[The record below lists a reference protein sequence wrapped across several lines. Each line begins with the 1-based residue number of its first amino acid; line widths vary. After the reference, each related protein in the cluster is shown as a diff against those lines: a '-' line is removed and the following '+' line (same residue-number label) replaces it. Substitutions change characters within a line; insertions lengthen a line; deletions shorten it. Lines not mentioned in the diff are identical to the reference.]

1 MIILGFSESDN
12 GGYLISSDSI
22 ETPRRS
28 ALIFVWFDRIFNV
41 SKACCDLGFA
51 GSDSSDGLNNLI
63 QH

>member
-1 MIILGFSESDN
+1 MTILGFSESDS

-41 SKACCDLGFA
+41 FKACCDLGFS
-51 GSDSSDGLNNLI
+51 GSDSSDGLNILI

>member
-1 MIILGFSESDN
+1 MTILGFSESDN

-41 SKACCDLGFA
+41 FKACCDLGFA
-51 GSDSSDGLNNLI
+51 GSG
-63 QH
+63 

>member
-1 MIILGFSESDN
+1 MTILGFSESDN

-41 SKACCDLGFA
+41 CLRRVVTLVLPGWTRPMV
-51 GSDSSDGLNNLI
+51 
-63 QH
+63 

>member
-1 MIILGFSESDN
+1 MTILGFSESDN

-41 SKACCDLGFA
+41 CLRRVVTLVLPGWTR
-51 GSDSSDGLNNLI
+51 LMV
-63 QH
+63 